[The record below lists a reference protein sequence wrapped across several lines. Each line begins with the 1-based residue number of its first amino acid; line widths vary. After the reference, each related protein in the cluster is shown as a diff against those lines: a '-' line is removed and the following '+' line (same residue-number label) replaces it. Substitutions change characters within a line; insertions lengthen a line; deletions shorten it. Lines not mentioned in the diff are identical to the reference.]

1 MAEKKSLKT
10 PKTESKN
17 EKLREI
23 VIPGEV
29 IAKGDV
35 LPGDWTAKHG
45 DDVIATRLGVVDK
58 EGKLV
63 KIVPISGVYIPRR
76 GNVVIG
82 VIENLTM
89 RGWIVDIKAPYES
102 FLMLKECPMFVN
114 ENEMADVY
122 NVGDLVVAKISSVKR
137 EAIDLTT
144 KGRGLGKIKEGMI
157 IEINPYRVPRVI
169 GKEGSMIK
177 QIKIASG
184 CEVTV
189 GQNGLVW
196 IKGNSLEDE
205 LFAKKAIEFVV
216 DNTTTEGLT
225 EKVEDWLKKNK
236 KGGSTKKEDK
246 KVEVKKEKGAEK

>member
-1 MAEKKSLKT
+1 MAETK
-10 PKTESKN
+10 
-17 EKLREI
+17 EKVREI
-23 VIPGEV
+23 VIPGEK
-29 IAKGDV
+29 IADGDV
-35 LPGDWTAKHG
+35 LPGDWTAKHAE
-45 DDVIATRLGVVDK
+45 DVVATRLGVVDK

-63 KIVPISGVYIPRR
+63 KVVPLSGFYITRR

-82 VIENLTM
+82 VVEDLTM
-89 RGWIVDIKAPYES
+89 RGWIVDIKAPYEA

-144 KGRGLGKIKEGMI
+144 KGRGLGKIKEGRI
-157 IEINPYRVPRVI
+157 IKVNPHRVPRII

-177 QIKIASG
+177 QIKTASN

-189 GQNGLVW
+189 GQNGIIW
-196 IKGNSLEDE
+196 IRGDSLEDE
-205 LFAKKAIEFVV
+205 IFAEEAINFVI

-236 KGGSTKKEDK
+236 KGGATKKTEVKKEDK
-246 KVEVKKEKGAEK
+246 SDKKEKEK